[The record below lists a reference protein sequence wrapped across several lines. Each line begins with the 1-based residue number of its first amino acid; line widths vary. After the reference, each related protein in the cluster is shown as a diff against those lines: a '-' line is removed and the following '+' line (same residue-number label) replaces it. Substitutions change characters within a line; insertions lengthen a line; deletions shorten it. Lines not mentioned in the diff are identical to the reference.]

1 MSGHPLPVQIP
12 RVPLSVY
19 KLKKEDLQAVADRLP
34 LWKEWLMSRAG
45 RTTLMKVTLSAIP
58 VHVSIGLK
66 VDPWIIR
73 MVDKFRRAF
82 IWAGSNSVQGGHCLV
97 AWQKVTRPME
107 LGGLGVLDLT
117 ILGYALRLWWEW
129 QAKTTP
135 DKPWASF
142 ATKPERAV
150 QAMFEASVTVDVGY
164 GHRALFWQD
173 KWIHGRSLSQL
184 APDLV
189 TAVVKHTHD
198 FRVVADAL
206 HNDRWIADIVGSL
219 SVSALVQYV
228 ATWER
233 MQNFQ
238 LVHDREDK
246 FIWKWSG
253 NQQYSSSSA
262 YRAFFLGQCSIP
274 GAKELCKTVAV
285 APPRCKFFIWLA
297 LLGRCWT
304 SDRLQRHQLQNNGP
318 CALCSQA
325 DETIDHLTI
334 SCVFSKEVWFG
345 LLRVAGFQYL
355 TSTDAPSI
363 VDWWLPS
370 RKRVHKTQ
378 HKGFDSLFVLVVWSL
393 WLERNARVFN
403 GKALLAG
410 QLANDIRD
418 EGRRWVASGF
428 INYETSFRSSCV
440 FMLCTLIS
448 SSS

>member
-1 MSGHPLPVQIP
+1 
-12 RVPLSVY
+12 
-19 KLKKEDLQAVADRLP
+19 
-34 LWKEWLMSRAG
+34 
-45 RTTLMKVTLSAIP
+45 
-58 VHVSIGLK
+58 
-66 VDPWIIR
+66 
-73 MVDKFRRAF
+73 
-82 IWAGSNSVQGGHCLV
+82 
-97 AWQKVTRPME
+97 
-107 LGGLGVLDLT
+107 
-117 ILGYALRLWWEW
+117 
-129 QAKTTP
+129 
-135 DKPWASF
+135 
-142 ATKPERAV
+142 
-150 QAMFEASVTVDVGY
+150 
-164 GHRALFWQD
+164 
-173 KWIHGRSLSQL
+173 
-184 APDLV
+184 
-189 TAVVKHTHD
+189 VKHTHD

-233 MQNFQ
+233 IQNFQ

-253 NQQYSSSSA
+253 NQQYSSSA

-428 INYETSFRSSCV
+428 SDLGDF
-440 FMLCTLIS
+440 FP
-448 SSS
+448 